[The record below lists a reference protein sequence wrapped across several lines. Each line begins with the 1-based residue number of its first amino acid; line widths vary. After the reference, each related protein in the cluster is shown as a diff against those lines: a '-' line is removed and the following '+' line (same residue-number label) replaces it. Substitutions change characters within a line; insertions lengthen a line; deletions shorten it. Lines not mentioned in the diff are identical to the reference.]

1 MTNPTIKDMYEQL
14 MSNPD
19 YNKLFDEF
27 SDEQKAIMKINIKKF
42 IEETEQKLIIPLS
55 VYANNSK

>member
-1 MTNPTIKDMYEQL
+1 MYEQL